1 MTWRDCARLAAAGIL
16 RRRGRSALTALGVA
30 LGAALLV
37 CLGSVSSVAESR
49 AVEQF
54 GQGLPVGAIKVAPA
68 RPLPYQLQSDEFE
81 KAGPHRLGDPAIADF
96 RQIPGVKDV
105 LPIEALFV
113 LAVPA
118 NGESF
123 NATMVGTNLSVDP
136 ASMPFSLVSGRLP
149 NPHSLTEVAVTQQY
163 ASSAPIGS
171 ELQLVEPRGSPSA
184 STPPP
189 TRWVRATVVG
199 ILSSGYAGADLVVP
213 LGQTSLA
220 RQWESPPANA
230 SPYLQAIV
238 VAASTDNVH
247 SIREEIADL
256 GYSSSAPEHVLGA
269 VLRYLHVVD
278 IVLTGIGAVAVVIA
292 GLNIANAML
301 AAVRERRREI
311 GTLKAIGARDV
322 DVLRWFLVEASLLGL
337 LGGIVGTAT
346 GGLMALAIG
355 GQVSAYLEQQGI
367 VLDPPTLSDIPFTIL
382 AAGIAGSTL
391 LAAIAALIPAL
402 RGARLPA
409 KEAMATA

>member
-1 MTWRDCARLAAAGIL
+1 MTWRDCSRLAAAGIL
-16 RRRGRSALTALGVA
+16 RRQGRSALTALGVA

-68 RPLPYQLQSDEFE
+68 APLPYQLQSDEFE
-81 KAGPHRLGDPAIADF
+81 KAGPHKLDQTAISAF
-96 RQIPGVKDV
+96 RHIPGVKDV

-118 NGESF
+118 SGDSF
-123 NATMVGTNLSVDP
+123 TATMVGTDLSVDP

-149 NPHSLTEVAVTQQY
+149 NARSLTEVAVTQQY
-163 ASSAPIGS
+163 AASAPIGS
-171 ELQLVEPRGSPSA
+171 EVQLVEPRGSASA
-184 STPPP
+184 SAPPA

-199 ILSSGYAGADLVVP
+199 ILASGYAGADLVVP
-213 LGQTSLA
+213 LGQTALA
-220 RQWESPPANA
+220 RQWEAPPANA
-230 SPYLQAIV
+230 SPYMQAVV
-238 VAASTDNVH
+238 VADSSDSVH

-311 GTLKAIGARDV
+311 GTLKAIGARDF

-337 LGGIVGTAT
+337 AGGVMGTAA
-346 GGLMALAIG
+346 GGLMALGIG
-355 GQVSAYLEQQGI
+355 AQVSAYLEQQGI
-367 VLDPPTLSDIPFTIL
+367 VMAPPAISDIPFTVL
-382 AAGIAGSTL
+382 AAGVGGSTL

-409 KEAMATA
+409 KEAMATT